1 MGNPY
6 QVGGIPPPLKNLK
19 VKWDDDIPN
28 IWKNKNHVPNHQPEM
43 DDVRPGIGLFQ
54 ETSIQEHE
62 NSHESMRVKARNI
75 ETKNKDEL

>member
-54 ETSIQEHE
+54 ETSI
-62 NSHESMRVKARNI
+62 
-75 ETKNKDEL
+75 